1 MEKKPRRW
9 PLLAVQ
15 SVLCAVLL
23 LLALLLRTLGGEAV
37 EELREIVRNYMTDTV
52 LLAWWPYA

>member
-9 PLLAVQ
+9 PHLTVQ
-15 SVLCAVLL
+15 SVLCALVL
-23 LLALLLRTLGGEAV
+23 LLALLLRAVGGEAFV
-37 EELREIVRNYMTDTV
+37 QLRELVREYMTDT